1 MPKGA
6 LFGVVG
12 PCVRR
17 MRARKGVKGNRKGAK
32 RKEEVE
38 GSQTQTPEEKKKK
51 SGEGEGLRAMMTQ
64 GVL

>member
-1 MPKGA
+1 MLPKGA

-17 MRARKGVKGNRKGAK
+17 MRARKGVEGNRKGAK

-38 GSQTQTPEEKKKK
+38 ALEGSQTQTPEEKKQNQGKAK
-51 SGEGEGLRAMMTQ
+51 ASGT
-64 GVL
+64 